1 MSYCLNPNCPN
12 PQNPETSK
20 FCLTCGQKLLL
31 KDRYRAKKPLGQGGF
46 GKTFLATDEDK
57 PSKPL
62 CVIKQFLPQAQGTS
76 TLEKA
81 AELFEREAIR
91 LDELGKHPQIPDL
104 LAYFIQDNQQYLV
117 QEFIAGD
124 DLGKVINKEGN
135 FNETQIRGLLNNL
148 LPVLQFVHQ
157 HQVIHRD
164 IKPENIIR
172 RTQDRQLFLVDFG
185 AAKAVTTTSLH
196 KTGTSIGSAGYVS
209 PEQAIGRATFA
220 SDLYSLGVTCI
231 YLLTEVP
238 PMNLFDPG
246 DGNWIWRDFLREPVS
261 DNLGK
266 ILTKMLAGGTN
277 RRYQTAG
284 EIIKDLQSQIPT
296 NNSVPKTAAKIV
308 ATSAQNQAKPANQN
322 PIYSEL
328 LEIKSE
334 FGQTG
339 KQKQPNSPKQKSSS
353 NSTRP
358 KSQIDLEL
366 EQLKSEFR
374 EGNK

>member
-12 PQNPETSK
+12 PQNPQTSK

-46 GKTFLATDEDK
+46 GKTFLASDEDK

-76 TLEKA
+76 TFAKA

-91 LDELGKHPQIPDL
+91 LEQLGKHPQIPDL
-104 LAYFIQDNQQYLV
+104 LAYFIQDRQQYLV

-124 DLGKVINKEGN
+124 DLGKLLNQHGN
-135 FNETQIRGLLNNL
+135 FNETQIRNLLNNL

-164 IKPENIIR
+164 IKPENIIQ

-185 AAKAVTTTSLH
+185 AAKAVTTTSLN

-246 DGNWIWRDFLREPVS
+246 YGNWIWRDFLRQPVS
-261 DNLGK
+261 DNLGQ
-266 ILTKMLAGGTN
+266 ILDKMLVGGTN
-277 RRYQTAG
+277 RRYQTA
-284 EIIKDLQSQIPT
+284 EAIIKDLQPQIPI
-296 NNSVPKTAAKIV
+296 NNSGKKQTAKKVSTSTQAAPK
-308 ATSAQNQAKPANQN
+308 ATNSN

-334 FGQTG
+334 FTQPR
-339 KQKQPNSPKQKSSS
+339 KQKQPQQLQPKPSS
-353 NSTRP
+353 NSPTS
-358 KSQIDLEL
+358 KSNIELEL
-366 EQLKSEFR
+366 EQLKSEFN
-374 EGNK
+374 EANQ